1 MAITENVKA
10 LNKEHNKA
18 RDIAEGKVARPKLVA
33 PTGSGRA
40 VLRGL
45 TFVVSA
51 SVTQAFIDAMPKQLG
66 ILITHCNNE
75 FNGSGATD
83 DLQNWWV
90 KSNYFDETGT
100 TGYKQDV
107 TGAYVNSFLKYY
119 LLPSGAT
126 KALFNRGYTK
136 EQVNSFIQLK

>member
-66 ILITHCNNE
+66 I
-75 FNGSGATD
+75 
-83 DLQNWWV
+83 
-90 KSNYFDETGT
+90 
-100 TGYKQDV
+100 
-107 TGAYVNSFLKYY
+107 
-119 LLPSGAT
+119 
-126 KALFNRGYTK
+126 
-136 EQVNSFIQLK
+136 